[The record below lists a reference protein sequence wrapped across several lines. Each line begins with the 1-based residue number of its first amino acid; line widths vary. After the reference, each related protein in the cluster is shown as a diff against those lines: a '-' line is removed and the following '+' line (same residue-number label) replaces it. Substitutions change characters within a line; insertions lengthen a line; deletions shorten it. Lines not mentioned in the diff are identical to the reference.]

1 VNSIARQPYPAPPSE
16 FSHQPTF
23 GRPAGHPQAGFKG
36 HASPPRGPIFIALF
50 DYDQRTSEDLSF
62 RKGERLEVLN
72 DQDGDWWQARSLDT
86 GLEGYIPNNYVAEY
100 KTIKAEDSSKR
111 LPDQTDDKMVNPIAG
126 HPNPPPPSESSQPL
140 TLPKA
145 NKDAIYVAMNDYDQK
160 TDEDLSFKKGD
171 RFKILDDQDPD
182 WWNARSVDT
191 GLEGYILR
199 HYVAE
204 HKAIPDEE

>member
-1 VNSIARQPYPAPPSE
+1 
-16 FSHQPTF
+16 
-23 GRPAGHPQAGFKG
+23 
-36 HASPPRGPIFIALF
+36 
-50 DYDQRTSEDLSF
+50 
-62 RKGERLEVLN
+62 
-72 DQDGDWWQARSLDT
+72 
-86 GLEGYIPNNYVAEY
+86 
-100 KTIKAEDSSKR
+100 
-111 LPDQTDDKMVNPIAG
+111 MVNPIAG

-204 HKAIPDEE
+204 HKAIPDEDEV